1 MIMKNTYKIDL
12 YKVIAIFLL
21 TLIPVFSFAT
31 NKNIEKIEKA
41 LSEKRYT
48 RSLKLSEKILK
59 KDSKNGLVLMY
70 KSQSLFYLYKDPRTN
85 KKYNNGLKEAVKTAD
100 KALSLEE
107 GSVLQQNFKDFLE
120 ILGLENN
127 KEGEEAFKIERYVK
141 ASQHFK
147 LSLMFNPDDTLANFY
162 LGSCY
167 WFENQKDRSISYL
180 TKVAEDNFSAFSDSV
195 SQHTYQ
201 FKAFRYLAEYY
212 MKSEQWEEAGKYL
225 KMGLEM
231 FPEDHI
237 LKGHRYGLYRV
248 RIRSLIPSL
257 DYLNEVRLAL
267 LDYPQDS
274 FFLVKENSLYIFLFK
289 QALKD
294 TNTKHADSV
303 LGIFVLDRME
313 RDKRPDK
320 QYIIKN
326 DIFVGSTPEVVFR
339 KLLDYSVS
347 RYHKDIFAWLVQK
360 WVSEVQNKDFVSS
373 SSYLD
378 LAEKEF
384 ASGSQNFATL
394 MLLTEYRRES
404 RKGENEARI
413 IELANKWS
421 FSQVPLLG
429 MDYMQELMGNLMSGK
444 SKSKVQIAYRHL
456 KFSFI
461 DSLAANNFFFRAYP
475 MFEQAVAEFP
485 LDRKFLKE
493 VKQKELANLDFKYN
507 YFGSRIASWGRDPKP
522 GEFPFYSDILPS
534 NCEAGSLSDTL
545 LERVAQRV
553 NYFRRNSGVRKPIYF
568 VRELNI
574 RCQHAALTFEANKTL
589 THNPIDGIRCLTTLG
604 EEGAAKSLLVRENNP
619 SLAITAMMGD
629 KHVTQGNRR
638 WLQFPVTVNMGFGAG
653 PTSQV
658 LWVMDE
664 GNKEDTS
671 YFKQNFVAWPSEG
684 FTPKMLCFSKWTF
697 SIFDNLESATVKVK
711 NEAGK
716 EIPVKVKELVMGYGM
731 PTLVFEPEF
740 ELDKSD
746 KDQRFEVS
754 VKLKSGKT
762 YTYSVTLFTPKVD

>member
-1 MIMKNTYKIDL
+1 MINTYKTSI
-12 YKVIAIFLL
+12 YKTIAIFLL
-21 TLIPVFSFAT
+21 TLIPVIAFAT
-31 NKNIEKIEKA
+31 QKEIEKIEKA
-41 LSEKRYT
+41 LTEKRYS
-48 RSLKLSEKILK
+48 RSLKLSEKFLK
-59 KDSKNGLVLMY
+59 NESKNGLVLMY
-70 KSQSLFYLYKDPRTN
+70 KSQSLFYLYIDPITN
-85 KKYNNGLKEAVKTAD
+85 KKYKNGLKDAIKTAD
-100 KALSLEE
+100 RALNLEE
-107 GSVLQQNFKDFLE
+107 GAILQQKFKDYLE
-120 ILGLENN
+120 ELGKENN

-141 ASQHFK
+141 ASQHFR
-147 LSLMFNPDDTLANFY
+147 LSLLFNPNDTFANFY

-167 WFENQKDRSISYL
+167 WHENQKDRSIEYL
-180 TKVAEDNFSAFSDSV
+180 TKVVEDNFSAYAESV

-212 MKSEQWEEAGKYL
+212 MKAEKWEDAAKYL

-248 RIRSLIPSL
+248 KVRSLPPSL

-267 LDYPQDS
+267 VDYPQDS

-294 TNTKHADSV
+294 TNTKQADSI
-303 LGIFVLDRME
+303 LGIFVLDKIEKSKRA
-313 RDKRPDK
+313 DKHF
-320 QYIIKN
+320 IIKN
-326 DIFVGSTPEVVFR
+326 DIFVGDSPEKVFR
-339 KLLDYSVS
+339 KLLDYSVNK
-347 RYHKDIFAWLVQK
+347 YHKDIFAWLSQK
-360 WVSEVQNKDFVSS
+360 WVSEVLNKDYVSS

-384 ASGSQNFATL
+384 TSGNKNFATL
-394 MLLTEYRRES
+394 MLWTEYRRAS
-404 RKGENEARI
+404 RKGDNDARI
-413 IELANKWS
+413 VEIASKWAYS
-421 FSQVPLLG
+421 DLPLLG
-429 MDYMQELMGNLMSGK
+429 LDYMHELLGFMRNGK
-444 SKSKVQIAYRHL
+444 FKTKVDGPYRHVKL
-456 KFSFI
+456 TFI
-461 DSLAANNFFFRAYP
+461 DSLAGNNFFFRAYP
-475 MFEQAVAEFP
+475 VFEQAVAEFP

-493 VKQKELANLDFKYN
+493 VKLRELANLDFKYN
-507 YFGSRIASWGRDPKP
+507 YFGSRISSWGQAPKA

-534 NCEAGSLSDTL
+534 NCEPGSLSDTL

-568 VRELNI
+568 VRDLNI
-574 RCQHAALTFEANKTL
+574 RCQHAALTFEANKTM
-589 THNPIDGIRCLTTLG
+589 THNPADGIRCLTTLG
-604 EEGAAKSLLVRENNP
+604 EEGASKSLLVRENNP

-638 WLQFPVTVNMGFGAG
+638 WLQFPITVNMGFGAG

-671 YFKQNFVAWPSEG
+671 YFKQNFIAWPSDG

-697 SIFDNLESATVKVK
+697 SIFDNLEGATVKVK
-711 NEAGK
+711 NESGK
-716 EIPVKVKELVMGYGM
+716 EIPVKVEPLVFGYGM

-740 ELDKSD
+740 ELDKSN
-746 KDQRFEVS
+746 KDQKFEVT

-762 YTYSVTLFTPKVD
+762 FTYSVTLFTPKVD